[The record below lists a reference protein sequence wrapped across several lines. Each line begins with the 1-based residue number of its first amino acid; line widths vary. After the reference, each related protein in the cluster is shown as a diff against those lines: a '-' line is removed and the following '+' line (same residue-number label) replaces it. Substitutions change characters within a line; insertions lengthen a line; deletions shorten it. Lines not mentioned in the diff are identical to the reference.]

1 MKKKI
6 WLSIGVVSIIVLL
19 VGVNVYRA
27 MSKEE
32 VTVSTV
38 KLSQQEIASNVMV
51 PGTLRFQN
59 EQYIYQDPEK
69 GGIAEI
75 LVKEGEAVKIG
86 TPLLRYENEQFSLEK
101 QQNALSIES
110 SYLKINQLE
119 NQLDD
124 LSEKE
129 KDLSKQVGKEEAEK
143 TIEAEHNQLEME
155 QKMADIELR
164 QLLLQKETIEKQLNT
179 LDVKSDIAGTVIT
192 IEEHPEQ
199 TSEQGGMKAVI
210 HIAKTDQFIVSGVLS
225 EYDSLKAA
233 EGQPVILSS
242 DVVPDA
248 EWKGK
253 VSKIGLLPETSSSTM
268 GTENAAVQYP
278 VEVIIEGSEMK
289 AKPGFKLIMEI
300 ETEKRNVQTVPVDA
314 VKQDGEEYFV
324 YTVED
329 GKTKKKTIEIGTA
342 SSEYME
348 VKEGLSA
355 DDAIVSKPKDDLL
368 SGTEVTVK

>member
-6 WLSIGVVSIIVLL
+6 WISIGVVSIIALL

-51 PGTLRFQN
+51 PGTLKFQN
-59 EQYIYQDPEK
+59 EEYIYQDPEK
-69 GGIAEI
+69 GEIAEI
-75 LVKEGEAVKIG
+75 LVKEGETVKKG

-101 QQNALSIES
+101 EQNALSIES

-129 KDLSKQVGKEEAEK
+129 KDLFKQVGKEEAEK
-143 TIEAEHNQLEME
+143 TIEAEHDQLKME

-179 LDVKSDIAGTVIT
+179 LEVKSDMAGTVIT
-192 IEEHPEQ
+192 IDENPELA
-199 TSEQGGMKAVI
+199 SEQGGMKAVI

-225 EYDSLKAA
+225 EYDSLKVA
-233 EGQPVILSS
+233 EGQPVTLSS

-253 VSKIGLLPETSSSTM
+253 VSKIGLLPEASSSTM

-278 VEVIIEGSEMK
+278 VEVVIEGSEMK

-300 ETEKRNVQTVPVDA
+300 ETEKRNVQTVPLDA
-314 VKQDGEEYFV
+314 VKQDGEDYFV

-348 VKEGLSA
+348 VKEGLTE

>member
-69 GGIAEI
+69 GEIAEI
-75 LVKEGEAVKIG
+75 LVKEGETVKIG

-233 EGQPVILSS
+233 EGQPVTLSS

-253 VSKIGLLPETSSSTM
+253 VSNIGLLPETSSSTM

-314 VKQDGEEYFV
+314 VKQDGEDYFV

-342 SSEYME
+342 SSDYME

>member
-69 GGIAEI
+69 GEIAEI
-75 LVKEGEAVKIG
+75 LVKEGETVKIG

-233 EGQPVILSS
+233 EGQPVTLSS

-314 VKQDGEEYFV
+314 VKQDGEDYFV

-342 SSEYME
+342 SSDYME

>member
-6 WLSIGVVSIIVLL
+6 WLSIGVVSVIVLL

-32 VTVSTV
+32 ATVSTV

-69 GGIAEI
+69 GEIAEI
-75 LVKEGEAVKIG
+75 LVKEGETVKVG
-86 TPLLRYENEQFSLEK
+86 TPLLRFENEQFSLEK
-101 QQNALSIES
+101 EQNALSIES

-179 LDVKSDIAGTVIT
+179 LEVKSDIAGTVIT
-192 IEEHPEQ
+192 IVEHPEQ

-233 EGQPVILSS
+233 EGQPVTLSS

-314 VKQDGEEYFV
+314 VKQDGEDYFV

-342 SSEYME
+342 SSDYME